1 MTDPAVSE
9 PAVATPTD
17 RPRPPPPLLNVAN
30 ALTALRIVLVPV
42 FVVLMIASEM
52 TSPGYR
58 IAAALAFGA
67 ASLTDFADGWIA
79 RAFNQVTSFGK
90 VADPIADKALTGT
103 ALVLL
108 SVYDALPWWVTI
120 VIAIREIGVTAL
132 RFWVIRYGVIPATRG
147 GKLKTVL
154 QILAITW
161 YIWPF
166 PPALAVVGPVIMA
179 AALVVTVVTGVDYLV
194 RALRVRRAGSPDKH
208 G

>member
-1 MTDPAVSE
+1 MTAGAGGPAVP
-9 PAVATPTD
+9 PASVW
-17 RPRPPPPLLNVAN
+17 NVAN
-30 ALTALRIVLVPV
+30 ALTILRLILVPV
-42 FVVLMIASEM
+42 FALLLLHDGGRDPWWRVAAWTAFAVAAVTDVVD
-52 TSPGYR
+52 GH
-58 IAAALAFGA
+58 LARRRGLVTDFGA
-67 ASLTDFADGWIA
+67 FADP
-79 RAFNQVTSFGK
+79 V
-90 VADPIADKALTGT
+90 ADKALVGA
-103 ALVLL
+103 ALIGL
-108 SVYDALPWWVTI
+108 SVLGELSWWVTI

-179 AALVVTVVTGVDYLV
+179 AALAVTLVTGVDYLV
-194 RALRVRRAGSPDKH
+194 RALRVRRSGSPDKH